1 MIKHIIFDLDGVLV
15 DTKLIHYK
23 ALNLALIN
31 ENKKYEI
38 NWDEHLKFYDGL
50 STLKKLEILLIKK
63 KLPKKNFSK
72 IIEQKNKFTKKL
84 LKKEIRFNQKLFD
97 LFFQISEKYNI
108 SVASNAIRETVE
120 ECLRILK
127 ITKFVGFVISNE
139 DVKYIKPNPEI
150 FLKCMVYFG
159 VSPNETLVLE
169 DSEKGRIAAL
179 NSGAKLFPVEKLTD
193 VNKKNI
199 YNQIREI
206 NSMNKKKNLD
216 IWVSNKLNVLIP
228 MAGSGSRFKDAGFT
242 FPKPLIEVE
251 GKPMIQVVVEN
262 LGLDANFIF
271 IVQKEHRKKYNLDS
285 MLKLITKN
293 YHVVEVDGLTDGAAC
308 TTLLAKE
315 LINNNNQLIIANS
328 DQFVEWNPIKTMYYF
343 TSSKI
348 DGGILTFEAT
358 HPRWSFAKANS
369 ENEVIEVAEKNPIS
383 NNATVGIY
391 FWNKGSDYVKYCEQM
406 ISKKI
411 TTNNEYYV
419 CPVYNEAIQDGKKIK
434 IYNVNKMWGLGTPE
448 DLNIFLSRDK

>member
-31 ENKKYEI
+31 ENEKYEI

-63 KLPKKNFSK
+63 KLPKKKFSK

-84 LKKEIRFNQKLFD
+84 LKKEIKFNQKLCD
-97 LFFQISEKYNI
+97 LFFQISRKYNI
-108 SVASNAIRETVE
+108 SVASNAIRENVE

-127 ITKFVGFVISNE
+127 ITKFVGFIISNE

-150 FLKCMVYFG
+150 FLKCMIYFG
-159 VSPNETLVLE
+159 VSPYETLVLE

-199 YNQIREI
+199 YNKIREI
-206 NSMNKKKNLD
+206 NYMKKKNNLD
-216 IWVSNKLNVLIP
+216 VWVSNKLNVLIP
-228 MAGSGSRFKDAGFT
+228 MAGSGSRFRDAGFT

-293 YHVVEVDGLTDGAAC
+293 YQIVEVDGLTDGAAC

-383 NNATVGIY
+383 SNATVGIY

>member
-31 ENKKYEI
+31 ENEKYEI

-50 STLKKLEILLIKK
+50 STLKKLEVLLIKK
-63 KLPKKNFSK
+63 KLPKKKFSK
-72 IIEQKNKFTKKL
+72 IIEQKNKFTKRL
-84 LKKEIRFNQKLFD
+84 LNKEIKFNQKLFD
-97 LFFQISEKYNI
+97 LFFQISRKYKI

-120 ECLRILK
+120 QCLRILK
-127 ITKFVGFVISNE
+127 ITKFVGFIISNE

-206 NSMNKKKNLD
+206 NFMNKKKNLD
-216 IWVSNKLNVLIP
+216 VWVSNKLNVLIP

-271 IVQKEHRKKYNLDS
+271 IVQKEHKKKYNLDS
-285 MLKLITKN
+285 MLKLVTKN
-293 YHVVEVDGLTDGAAC
+293 YHIVEVDGLTDGAAC

>member
-23 ALNLALIN
+23 ALNLALTN
-31 ENKKYEI
+31 ESKKYEI
-38 NWDEHLKFYDGL
+38 SWDEHLKFYDGL
-50 STLKKLEILLIKK
+50 STLKKLEILLVKK
-63 KLPKKNFSK
+63 KLPKKKFSK

-84 LKKEIRFNQKLFD
+84 LKKEIKYNQKLFD
-97 LFFQISEKYNI
+97 LFFQISKKYNI
-108 SVASNAIRETVE
+108 SVASNAIRETVVQ
-120 ECLRILK
+120 CLSILK
-127 ITKFVGFVISNE
+127 VKEFVGFIISNE

-159 VSPNETLVLE
+159 VSPHETLVLE

-199 YNQIREI
+199 YNKIKEI
-206 NSMNKKKNLD
+206 NFMKKKKNLD
-216 IWVSNKLNVLIP
+216 VWVSNKLNVLIP
-228 MAGSGSRFKDAGFT
+228 MAGSGSRFRDAGFT

-448 DLNIFLSRDK
+448 DLNIFLNRDK